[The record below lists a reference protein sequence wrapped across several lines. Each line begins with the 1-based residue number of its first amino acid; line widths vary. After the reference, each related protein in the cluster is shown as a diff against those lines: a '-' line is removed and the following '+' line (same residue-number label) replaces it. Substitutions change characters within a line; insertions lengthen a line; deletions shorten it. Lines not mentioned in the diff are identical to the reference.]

1 MSAYVHALRLLCLC
15 VRVEHYGV
23 WGELVNPLTHCPS
36 SQGWAPECPFP
47 CLFVFDGCGVL
58 VLGFLPSFSSSTTM
72 TVVLQMCGVFETH
85 VYTALVAQLVYKSSA

>member
-36 SQGWAPECPFP
+36 SQGWAPKSFP
-47 CLFVFDGCGVL
+47 CLFVFYGCGVL
-58 VLGFLPSFSSSTTM
+58 VLVVCWFWWCVGSGFPSILLFLYNYDSGLADVWSI
-72 TVVLQMCGVFETH
+72 
-85 VYTALVAQLVYKSSA
+85 